1 MFSSQEIA
9 NFTRENKYAK
19 SSMSVKDVDF
29 YRILSTWMVFGDTF
43 EKDEDFGRSAP
54 FLFLSKNEKVL
65 YTYYPLCIF
74 YRNNPCGDYMVFI

>member
-54 FLFLSKNEKVL
+54 FYFYYHEKGFYTYCPLCLFLM
-65 YTYYPLCIF
+65 Y
-74 YRNNPCGDYMVFI
+74 NPCGDYMDFV

>member
-29 YRILSTWMVFGDTF
+29 YRILSTWMVLGGTF
-43 EKDEDFGRSAP
+43 VEGEDFGKSAP
-54 FLFLSKNEKVL
+54 FLVYRVSVIFQR
-65 YTYYPLCIF
+65 YLC
-74 YRNNPCGDYMVFI
+74 